1 MPELTYDPTP
11 ADQPEFNEAEQEALK
26 VGEARMAEE
35 QQLLAGK
42 FTDAEE
48 LEKAYIE
55 LQRKMGAGEQADEA
69 VQTPEPE
76 VEESN
81 PILDLINDAR
91 TKEDFDISSFKDM
104 DPQDVAQA
112 FLDNT
117 SENTVVDLTQ
127 SEIDEIRS
135 SVGGEENYSALMQW
149 ATESFP
155 EELVQGFDQL
165 VDQGNKY
172 AIQLAV
178 NGLMAMYQNE
188 NGVEPELIT
197 GRGAPDRADVFR
209 SQAEVIQAMND
220 PRYDRDPAYR
230 QDIFTKLERSN
241 LDTY

>member
-11 ADQPEFNEAEQEALK
+11 ADQPEFNEAEQEALRI
-26 VGEARMAEE
+26 GEERMAEE

-55 LQRKMGAGEQADEA
+55 LQKKMGAGERVDETA
-69 VQTPEPE
+69 PAPELE
-76 VEESN
+76 VEESD
-81 PILDLINDAR
+81 PILDLINEAR
-91 TKEDFDISSFKDM
+91 TNENFDLSSFKDM
-104 DPQDVAQA
+104 DPTEVAKT
-112 FLDNT
+112 FLETT
-117 SENTVVDLTQ
+117 SEDNFPDLTE
-127 SEIDEIRS
+127 SEVDEIRG
-135 SVGGEENYSALMQW
+135 SVGGEENYATLMSW
-149 ATESFP
+149 ANENFP
-155 EELVQGFDQL
+155 DEFIQGFDQL
-165 VDQGNKY
+165 VDSGNKY

-178 NGLMAMYQNE
+178 NGLVALYQNE

-197 GRGAPDRADVFR
+197 GRGATETRDVFR

-230 QDIFTKLERSN
+230 QDVFTKLERSN